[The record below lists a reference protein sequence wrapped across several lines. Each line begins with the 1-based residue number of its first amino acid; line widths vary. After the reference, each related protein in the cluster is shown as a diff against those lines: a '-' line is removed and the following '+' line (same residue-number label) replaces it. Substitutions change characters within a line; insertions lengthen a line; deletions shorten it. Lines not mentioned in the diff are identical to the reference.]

1 MLDATATK
9 IVKLLD
15 NGQPADVRA
24 TAARI
29 LGLVGGRD
37 AETARALLAAASDPE
52 ATVRLAAIDAIA
64 KLRVEQALPQ
74 LLAKVS
80 AGGTESEAAAH
91 AAARLGSKGTR
102 ALQELM
108 HQVAPGLRRRIAA
121 ALATGGTA
129 SGNSAAVNAL
139 LDSDPGV
146 VDAAV
151 RSLIS
156 EIPTLSQ
163 AQRRVLVDHVLELVK
178 PRKGAGLPPASEA
191 ALIRLLS
198 ALGDSRTEAV
208 FWSRIGRGVH
218 VDLRVAAL
226 QALGALPPPKNKEKL
241 ADLFTCA
248 ADADFRVAAPAL
260 MILKSV
266 PVLQRNVKDW
276 LALFRVPDV
285 AVRRFAIE
293 KLAGQE
299 SIEVAEALLQQLDHP
314 DRGLRDLA
322 VSRLAVFDRGRTALA
337 EALIHVE
344 TPERA
349 WNLARA
355 QSASARSYSPK
366 LLTKLFA
373 QAFDHLEEGDRRA
386 EPFLFLL
393 REVDARGLRDKVE
406 ERALALRKK
415 KDYATALIYLRF
427 LARDP
432 ACAEEIRFEMAAC
445 SLKLAEHDL
454 SAEVRT
460 AEPSLQQFARLI
472 RSHETD
478 PGTRLKAARWLSAGD
493 LYYLGF
499 HFIEGERQDREF
511 GVQALRLVL
520 TRSPGSK
527 LARDAKSKLKSA
539 GLEKPT

>member
-1 MLDATATK
+1 
-9 IVKLLD
+9 
-15 NGQPADVRA
+15 
-24 TAARI
+24 
-29 LGLVGGRD
+29 
-37 AETARALLAAASDPE
+37 
-52 ATVRLAAIDAIA
+52 
-64 KLRVEQALPQ
+64 
-74 LLAKVS
+74 
-80 AGGTESEAAAH
+80 
-91 AAARLGSKGTR
+91 
-102 ALQELM
+102 
-108 HQVAPGLRRRIAA
+108 
-121 ALATGGTA
+121 
-129 SGNSAAVNAL
+129 
-139 LDSDPGV
+139 
-146 VDAAV
+146 
-151 RSLIS
+151 
-156 EIPTLSQ
+156 
-163 AQRRVLVDHVLELVK
+163 
-178 PRKGAGLPPASEA
+178 
-191 ALIRLLS
+191 
-198 ALGDSRTEAV
+198 
-208 FWSRIGRGVH
+208 
-218 VDLRVAAL
+218 VAAL
-226 QALGALPPPKNKEKL
+226 QALGALPAPKNKEKL

-260 MILKSV
+260 IILKSV

-299 SIEVAEALLQQLDHP
+299 SVEVAEALLLQLDHP
-314 DRGLRDLA
+314 DRGLRDFA
-322 VSRLAVFDRGRTALA
+322 VSRLATFDRGRTALA
-337 EALIHVE
+337 EGLIHVE

-355 QSASARSYSPK
+355 QSTSARSYSPK
-366 LLTKLFA
+366 LLAKIFA

-432 ACAEEIRFEMAAC
+432 SCAEEIRFEMAAC

-472 RSHETD
+472 RSHDVD
-478 PGTRLKAARWLSAGD
+478 PGTRLKAARWLNAED

-520 TRSPGSK
+520 ARSPGSK

-539 GLEKPT
+539 GLEKST

>member
-1 MLDATATK
+1 MLDATTAK
-9 IVKLLD
+9 IIKLLD
-15 NGQPADVRA
+15 AGQPVDTRA
-24 TAARI
+24 AAARV
-29 LGLVGGRD
+29 LGLLGGRD
-37 AETARALLAAASDPE
+37 AQTAGALLAATADAE
-52 ATVRLAAIDAIA
+52 AAVRLAAIDAIA
-64 KLRVEQALPQ
+64 KLKIEQALPQ

-80 AGGTESEAAAH
+80 AGGVESEAAAH
-91 AAARLGSKGTR
+91 AAARLGTKGTR
-102 ALQELM
+102 ALQGLM

-151 RSLIS
+151 RSLIH
-156 EIPTLSQ
+156 EIPALSQ
-163 AQRRVLVDHVLELVK
+163 AQRRALVDHVLELVK
-178 PRKGAGLPPASEA
+178 PRKGSSLQPPSEA

-198 ALGDSRTEAV
+198 ALGDTRTEAI
-208 FWSRIGRGVH
+208 FWSRTGREIPLE
-218 VDLRVAAL
+218 LRVAAL
-226 QALGALPPPKNKEKL
+226 QALGALPPPKNQERL
-241 ADLFTCA
+241 ADLFHCA

-260 MILKSV
+260 MILKLV
-266 PVLQRNVKDW
+266 PVVQRNVRDW
-276 LALFRVPDV
+276 LGLLQSSDV

-299 SIEVAEALLQQLDHP
+299 SLEVAEALLLQLEHP

-322 VSRLAVFDRGRTALA
+322 VSRLATFERGRTVLA
-337 EALIHVE
+337 DALIHVE
-344 TPERA
+344 ASEHA

-355 QSASARSYSPK
+355 QSAYARSYSPK
-366 LLTKLFA
+366 LLAKLFTK
-373 QAFDHLEEGDRRA
+373 AFEHMEEGDRRA
-386 EPFLFLL
+386 DPFLFVL
-393 REVDARGLRDKVE
+393 REVDARSLRDKVE
-406 ERALALRKK
+406 EKALALRKK

-432 ACAEEIRFEMAAC
+432 ACAEDIRFEMAAC

-460 AEPSLQQFARLI
+460 AEPSLQQFARLV
-472 RSHETD
+472 RNHEKD
-478 PGTRLKAARWLSAGD
+478 PGARLKAARWLDPED

-499 HFIEGERQDREF
+499 HFIEGEKQDREF
-511 GVQALRLVL
+511 GAQALRLL
-520 TRSPGSK
+520 LARSPKSK

-539 GLEKPT
+539 GLEKPG